1 MASGRLL
8 IAATLSLATS
18 AAVPTALFAQGAS
31 AQEAAQTGEAG
42 AHQGRVTANGV
53 YVRSRASE
61 DAYPTMKLKKDQIV
75 TVVGVKGVWLKIVP
89 PPGSFAYVPKSF
101 VILRGDGT
109 VGRMSREWIARVGSS
124 ENELAAEP
132 MATLHEGEDV
142 TVIGQHNEYFEI
154 KPPKDSYVWVNKQF
168 VEPIATPAPD
178 TKVAAKDNGTTPPQT
193 GEKTA
198 SNDGGANT
206 VTPAKG
212 NATAKTDSAGPAT
225 RPSEKVADAGATTGT
240 AAGAT
245 AEAEPPATRPAYDA
259 LAEFDKLEQ
268 QYAEANKKPIL
279 EQPLGELLNGYKKV
293 TESDE
298 LPSSMRQIAQI
309 RIASLQVRNDAREK
323 FLAVQ
328 SEEKKMA
335 AKQQS
340 LLAER
345 TEIEDRIK
353 QNNLE
358 IFTAVGTLRTSS
370 LQVGNTM
377 LYRLTDPSTG
387 RTVAYVRTND
397 PKYGSFLGQFI
408 GVRGTIANDS
418 QLKSVIEN
426 PSDARVVDQ
435 SKVNKSIVAQ
445 LVPPSLIKLNA
456 PQPVFT
462 APTANSGKA
471 TEGQGQASIDK
482 QEQPQN

>member
-8 IAATLSLATS
+8 LAATLSLATS
-18 AAVPTALFAQGAS
+18 AALPSIAP
-31 AQEAAQTGEAG
+31 AQEAAIQTEAG
-42 AHQGRVTANGV
+42 SQHESSQHQGRITANSV
-53 YVRSRASE
+53 FVRSRASD
-61 DAYPTMKLKKDQIV
+61 DAYPTMMLKKEQVV
-75 TVVGVKGVWLKIVP
+75 TVVGVKGNWLKIVP
-89 PPGSFAYVPKSF
+89 PEGSFAYVPKSF

-109 VGRMSREWIARVGSS
+109 VGRMSREWIARVGSNL
-124 ENELAAEP
+124 NELAAEP

-142 TVIGQHNEYFEI
+142 TVIGQHNEYFQI
-154 KPPKDSYVWVNKQF
+154 KPPKDSYLWVAKQF
-168 VEPIATPAPD
+168 VEPIAAPAPTTAENKLATKDD
-178 TKVAAKDNGTTPPQT
+178 TSTLTPKNAGEEGASTSTPTKPDAVAKNQDTPP
-193 GEKTA
+193 
-198 SNDGGANT
+198 S
-206 VTPAKG
+206 
-212 NATAKTDSAGPAT
+212 T
-225 RPSEKVADAGATTGT
+225 RPAEKADARTTTATT
-240 AAGAT
+240 
-245 AEAEPPATRPAYDA
+245 EPEPPATRPAYDA

-268 QYAEANKKPIL
+268 EYADSNKKPIL
-279 EQPLGELLNGYKKV
+279 EQPLGDLLNGYKKV

-309 RIASLQVRNDAREK
+309 RIASLQTRNDAREK

-340 LLAER
+340 LVAER
-345 TEIEDRIK
+345 GEIEERIK

-370 LQVGNTM
+370 LQIGSTM
-377 LYRLTDPSTG
+377 LYRLTDPGTG
-387 RTVAYVRTND
+387 RTVAYIRTND
-397 PKYGSFLGQFI
+397 PKYGGLLGQFI
-408 GVRGTIANDS
+408 GVRGNITNDS

-426 PSDARVVDQ
+426 PADARVVDQ

-471 TEGQGQASIDK
+471 SEGQGQASIDK

>member
-1 MASGRLL
+1 MVSGRLL
-8 IAATLSLATS
+8 LAATLSLATS
-18 AAVPTALFAQGAS
+18 AALPSIAP
-31 AQEAAQTGEAG
+31 AQEAAQTEAG
-42 AHQGRVTANGV
+42 SQHESSQHQGRITANSV
-53 YVRSRASE
+53 FVRSRASD
-61 DAYPTMKLKKDQIV
+61 DAYPTMMLKKEQVV
-75 TVVGVKGVWLKIVP
+75 TVVGVKGNWLKIVP
-89 PPGSFAYVPKSF
+89 PDGSFAYVPKSF

-109 VGRMSREWIARVGSS
+109 VGRMSREWIARVGSNL
-124 ENELAAEP
+124 NELAAEP

-142 TVIGQHNEYFEI
+142 TVIGQHNEYFQI
-154 KPPKDSYVWVNKQF
+154 KPPKDSYLWVAKQF
-168 VEPIATPAPD
+168 VEPIATPAPTPAENKFASKED
-178 TKVAAKDNGTTPPQT
+178 TSTPEKTGAGEEGPSTTTPL
-193 GEKTA
+193 KKDA
-198 SNDGGANT
+198 S
-206 VTPAKG
+206 AK
-212 NATAKTDSAGPAT
+212 NQETPAT
-225 RPSEKVADAGATTGT
+225 RPAEKADGGT
-240 AAGAT
+240 AAGT
-245 AEAEPPATRPAYDA
+245 TEPEPPATRPAYDA

-268 QYAEANKKPIL
+268 EYADSNKKPIL

-309 RIASLQVRNDAREK
+309 RIASLQTRNEAREK

-328 SEEKKMA
+328 TEEKKMA

-340 LLAER
+340 LVAER
-345 TEIEDRIK
+345 GEIEERIK

-370 LQVGNTM
+370 LQIGNTM
-377 LYRLTDPSTG
+377 LYRLTDPGTG
-387 RTVAYVRTND
+387 RTVAYIRTND
-397 PKYGSFLGQFI
+397 PKYGGFLGQFI
-408 GVRGTIANDS
+408 GVRGNITNDS

-426 PSDARVVDQ
+426 PADARVVDQ
-435 SKVNKSIVAQ
+435 SKVNKTIVAQ

-471 TEGQGQASIDK
+471 SEGQVKPTEGQASIDK

>member
-8 IAATLSLATS
+8 LAATLSLATS
-18 AAVPTALFAQGAS
+18 AALPSIAP
-31 AQEAAQTGEAG
+31 AQEAAAQTEAG
-42 AHQGRVTANGV
+42 SQHESSQHQGRITANSV
-53 YVRSRASE
+53 FVRSRASE
-61 DAYPTMKLKKDQIV
+61 DAYPTMMLKKEQVV
-75 TVVGVKGVWLKIVP
+75 TVVGVKNSWLKIVP
-89 PPGSFAYVPKSF
+89 PEGSFAYVPKSF

-109 VGRMSREWIARVGSS
+109 VGRMSREWIARVGSNL
-124 ENELAAEP
+124 NELAAEP

-142 TVIGQHNEYFEI
+142 TVIGQHNEYFQI
-154 KPPKDSYVWVNKQF
+154 KPPKDSYLWVAKQF
-168 VEPIATPAPD
+168 VEPIATPAPAD
-178 TKVAAKDNGTTPPQT
+178 NKVASKENPSTSTP
-193 GEKTA
+193 EKTGA
-198 SNDGGANT
+198 GEDGPKT
-206 VTPAKG
+206 LTPTKPDAVAK
-212 NATAKTDSAGPAT
+212 NQDTPPAT
-225 RPSEKVADAGATTGT
+225 RPAEKADAG
-240 AAGAT
+240 T
-245 AEAEPPATRPAYDA
+245 AETEPPATRPAYDA

-268 QYAEANKKPIL
+268 EYADSNKKPIL
-279 EQPLGELLNGYKKV
+279 EQPLGDLLNGYKKV

-309 RIASLQVRNDAREK
+309 RIASLQTRNDAREK

-328 SEEKKMA
+328 NEEKKMA

-340 LLAER
+340 LVAER
-345 TEIEDRIK
+345 GEIEERIK

-370 LQVGNTM
+370 LQIGNTM
-377 LYRLTDPSTG
+377 LYRLTDPGTG
-387 RTVAYVRTND
+387 RTVAYIRTND

-408 GVRGTIANDS
+408 GVRGNIANDS

-426 PSDARVVDQ
+426 PADARVVDQ

-445 LVPPSLIKLNA
+445 LVPPTLIKLNA

-471 TEGQGQASIDK
+471 SEGQVKPTEGQASIDK